1 MDKNAQWA
9 LVAAAWFLALSVA
22 LLGWLGYR
30 HLNRPVAVAA
40 EPAGGGI
47 VPLGDRAICPV
58 THQSLVVDAKSSQA
72 VSRGRTYYFAP
83 GRDERGREY
92 RTLFLM
98 DPEAYLSGQPS
109 LRPTVAPSPGP
120 SPVSSP
126 APMASPTE
134 LSPAAAP

>member
-30 HLNRPVAVAA
+30 HLNRASSTAV
-40 EPAGGGI
+40 ELAGDGI

-58 THQSLVVDAKSSQA
+58 TRQSLVVDAQTA
-72 VSRGRTYYFAP
+72 HAIYRGRTYYFAS
-83 GRDERGREY
+83 GRDERGREH

-98 DPEAYLSGQPS
+98 DPEAYLSGQPGV
-109 LRPTVAPSPGP
+109 RPTALG
-120 SPVSSP
+120 SPVAEATAVP
-126 APMASPTE
+126 VSPTAIVT
-134 LSPAAAP
+134 P